1 MKRVKKIVSA
11 FVVAALMV
19 TTIPTMAFAEEQG
32 TYEVD
37 AEWYNFRNNP
47 ENNGVTDR
55 PTPIETVETV
65 QKWANKYGEGW
76 AAAPTPPL
84 VLNGKLY
91 IGSGNQVIELDK
103 ENGNELRRSDAMIGN
118 VGFAMNPL
126 TYADGKLFA
135 QVGNGV
141 IQAIDL
147 KTLKCVWYTEKLG
160 GQTLCPISHTTIDGK
175 GYIYSGTWK
184 SEKREGSYFCV
195 TTDDEGLVSVDNQKG
210 GGKQKKLTWTF
221 TPTKDDPEVHGSK
234 KGFYWAGAYATAK
247 YVAVGSDDGT
257 DEGEYTA
264 NAVFYTLNPKNGE
277 IIDAIRGI
285 KGDIRT
291 TTVYDNGYLYFGTK
305 GGVLYKTKVDESGH
319 LSETSSIDIGAV
331 KNESVMMTA
340 APVVYGNKIY
350 VGVSGKGGQFD
361 PDGGHGFRVIDNRGD
376 LTQDSILYNIPI
388 PGYPQAAA
396 LASTAHVNEDF
407 DGDGQADGRVYLYFT
422 YNAPPGGIYY
432 CYDTAD
438 QTESKEGQSGELF
451 VPPSGQQQYCIS
463 TICADREGTLYYKN
477 DSCYLMAVERNPAY
491 INNIIV
497 SGTAGETI
505 SWNTSFDSTVSE
517 YTLKIPETLEKIKLE
532 LDVNE
537 GNSVTV
543 NGNAYQQNVEIS
555 VEPGDSDLRIVV
567 SKQEANRTYTRTYIL
582 HLNRVKTIS
591 TLESMKVGT
600 SNAFSNFLELKPQF
614 SPETTEYTID
624 TSKSEAFWRVW
635 LKATDSNSA
644 IKVSPVENIKKI
656 DAVAGT
662 PVTEGHNRWNVY
674 KEDTS
679 KTAEIRVDV
688 LSEDGKQT
696 TSYHLTLLVPIKVME
711 ITLDKTEASIDVTNT
726 LQLQAKVLP
735 ENATI
740 QTVKWYSSDDKV
752 AVVNESGLVT
762 PKKAGTVDITVI
774 SDDGAS
780 KNAKCTLQIT
790 DKAADVDVL
799 IEKIGTVTLESK
811 AVIDIARDA
820 YEKLND
826 AQKARV
832 QKRQILE
839 KAEEEYAKLQ
849 AEAEK
854 EEADKK
860 AAEAVDALI
869 DAIGEVSLESKE
881 AIEKARTAYD
891 KLTLE
896 QKEKVTKIEELE
908 NAEKLYHALNFEKQ
922 KEELKKELALY
933 KDLNA
938 YRSEQQEEIK
948 AILDEAEKA
957 IQAAETEQKIN
968 EIAED
973 TRAKLDQVKTD
984 AQLTEEEKIEKE
996 VSYVEEQI
1004 SNIGDVQFNLK
1015 SRNAIAFARV
1025 AYDKLEDSSKSKVKN
1040 VQMLI
1045 DAEEKWKN
1053 IVENASLKTV
1063 KDEKTGIT
1071 ISGKLMDDFA
1081 FYVKDVSD
1089 EEKEKLRTAFENDTV
1104 SVEKIFT
1111 SYAILNEG
1119 GYIGD
1124 LIIKFPVDKKY
1135 EGREIVGKQLLEDDI
1150 IKTQVVNVRD
1160 HVAEY
1165 KVNKLGAFMIAVKE
1179 VKHMN
1184 QEELN
1189 TDNSNENNNQGGKGY
1204 STVPKTGDNA
1214 NIRFLLSAI
1223 LGGTVLLT
1231 LFRRKKEDTN
1241 IIVEI

>member
-264 NAVFYTLNPKNGE
+264 NAVFYTLNPKTGE

-973 TRAKLDQVKTD
+973 TRTKLDQVKTD

-1189 TDNSNENNNQGGKGY
+1189 TNNSNENNNQGGKGY

-1231 LFRRKKEDTN
+1231 LFRRKKRRY
-1241 IIVEI
+1241 

>member
-264 NAVFYTLNPKNGE
+264 NAVFYTLNPKTGE

-973 TRAKLDQVKTD
+973 TRTKLDQVKTD

-1231 LFRRKKEDTN
+1231 VFRRKKRRY
-1241 IIVEI
+1241 

>member
-264 NAVFYTLNPKNGE
+264 NAVFYTLNPKTGE

-1231 LFRRKKEDTN
+1231 VFRRKKRRY
-1241 IIVEI
+1241 

>member
-264 NAVFYTLNPKNGE
+264 NAVFYTLNPKTGE

-505 SWNTSFDSTVSE
+505 SWNTAFDSTVSE

-1231 LFRRKKEDTN
+1231 LFRRKKRRY
-1241 IIVEI
+1241 

>member
-55 PTPIETVETV
+55 PTPTETVETV

-264 NAVFYTLNPKNGE
+264 NAVFYTLNPKTGE

-973 TRAKLDQVKTD
+973 TRTKLDQVKTD

-1189 TDNSNENNNQGGKGY
+1189 TNNSNENNNQGGKGY

-1231 LFRRKKEDTN
+1231 VFRRKKRRY
-1241 IIVEI
+1241 

>member
-55 PTPIETVETV
+55 PTPTETVETV
-65 QKWANKYGEGW
+65 QKWANKYGKGW
-76 AAAPTPPL
+76 SAAPTPPL

-147 KTLKCVWYTEKLG
+147 ETLKCVWYTEKLG

-195 TTDDEGLVSVDNQKG
+195 TTDDEELVSVDNQKG

-264 NAVFYTLNPKNGE
+264 NAVFYTLNPKTGE

-497 SGTAGETI
+497 AGTAGETI

-614 SPETTEYTID
+614 SPETIEYTID

-635 LKATDSNSA
+635 LKATDANSA

-849 AEAEK
+849 VEAEK

-938 YRSEQQEEIK
+938 YRSEQQEKIK

-1231 LFRRKKEDTN
+1231 LYRRKKRRY
-1241 IIVEI
+1241 

>member
-160 GQTLCPISHTTIDGK
+160 GQTLCPISHTTVDGK

-264 NAVFYTLNPKNGE
+264 NAVFYTLNPKTGE

-973 TRAKLDQVKTD
+973 TRTKLDQVKTD

-1189 TDNSNENNNQGGKGY
+1189 TNNSNENNNQGGKGY

-1231 LFRRKKEDTN
+1231 VFRRKKRRY
-1241 IIVEI
+1241 

>member
-1231 LFRRKKEDTN
+1231 LFRRKKRRY
-1241 IIVEI
+1241 

>member
-264 NAVFYTLNPKNGE
+264 NAVFYTLNPKTGE

-1184 QEELN
+1184 QEGLN

-1231 LFRRKKEDTN
+1231 LFRRKKRRY
-1241 IIVEI
+1241 

>member
-1 MKRVKKIVSA
+1 MKRVKKIISA

-55 PTPIETVETV
+55 PTPTETVETV
-65 QKWANKYGEGW
+65 QKWAKKYGEGW

-210 GGKQKKLTWTF
+210 GGKLKKLTWTF

-264 NAVFYTLNPKNGE
+264 NAVFYTLNPKTGE

-832 QKRQILE
+832 QKLQILE
-839 KAEEEYAKLQ
+839 NAEEEYAKLQ
-849 AEAEK
+849 AESEK

-881 AIEKARTAYD
+881 VIEKARTAYD

-1045 DAEEKWKN
+1045 DAEKKWKN

-1104 SVEKIFT
+1104 SIEKIFT

-1231 LFRRKKEDTN
+1231 LFRRKKRRY
-1241 IIVEI
+1241 

>member
-264 NAVFYTLNPKNGE
+264 NAVFYTLNPKTGE

-973 TRAKLDQVKTD
+973 TRTKLDQVKTD

-1189 TDNSNENNNQGGKGY
+1189 TNNSNENNNQGGKGY

-1231 LFRRKKEDTN
+1231 VFRRKKRRY
-1241 IIVEI
+1241 

>member
-32 TYEVD
+32 THEVD

-55 PTPIETVETV
+55 PTPTETVETV
-65 QKWANKYGEGW
+65 QKWANKYGIGW

-118 VGFAMNPL
+118 VGYAMNPL

-184 SEKREGSYFCV
+184 GEKKAGSYFCV
-195 TTDDEGLVSVDNQKG
+195 TTDDEGLVSVDDQKG
-210 GGKQKKLTWTF
+210 GGKKKTLKWKF
-221 TPTKDDPEVHGSK
+221 TPTEDDPEVHGSK

-247 YVAVGSDDGT
+247 YVAVGSEDGT

-264 NAVFYTLNPKNGE
+264 NAVFYTLNPETGE

-285 KGDIRT
+285 QGDIRT

-361 PDGGHGFRVIDNRGD
+361 PDGGHGFRVIDNHGD

-422 YNAPPGGIYY
+422 YNARPGGIYY

-451 VPPSGQQQYCIS
+451 VPPSGQQNYCIS

-517 YTLKIPETLEKIKLE
+517 YTLKIPETLGKIKLE

-600 SNAFSNFLELKPQF
+600 SNTFSNFLELKPQF

-644 IKVSPVENIKKI
+644 IKVSPVENIKRI
-656 DAVAGT
+656 DAVDGT

-674 KEDTS
+674 KKDTS

-740 QTVKWYSSDDKV
+740 QTVKWYSSDDEV

-780 KNAKCTLQIT
+780 KNTKCTLQIT
-790 DKAADVDVL
+790 DKAADVDGL
-799 IEKIGTVTLESK
+799 IEEIGTVTLESK

-820 YEKLND
+820 YEELND

-832 QKRQILE
+832 QKLQILE
-839 KAEEEYAKLQ
+839 EAEKEYAKLQ

-891 KLTLE
+891 MLTLE
-896 QKEKVTKIEELE
+896 QKEKVTKIEELQ
-908 NAEKLYHALNFEKQ
+908 NAEELYHALNFEKQ

-948 AILDEAEKA
+948 AILNEAENA

-1004 SNIGDVQFNLK
+1004 SNIGDVQFNLE

-1025 AYDKLEDSSKSKVKN
+1025 AYDKLEDFSRSKVKN

-1045 DAEEKWKN
+1045 DAEEKWEN

-1204 STVPKTGDNA
+1204 LTVPKTGDNA

-1223 LGGTVLLT
+1223 LGVTVLLT
-1231 LFRRKKEDTN
+1231 LFRRKKRRY
-1241 IIVEI
+1241 

>member
-264 NAVFYTLNPKNGE
+264 NAVFYTLNPKTGE

-1231 LFRRKKEDTN
+1231 LFRRKKRRY
-1241 IIVEI
+1241 

>member
-55 PTPIETVETV
+55 PTPTETVETV

-91 IGSGNQVIELDK
+91 IGSGNQVIEVDK
-103 ENGNELRRSDAMIGN
+103 ETGNELRRSDAMIGN

-126 TYADGKLFA
+126 TYADGKLFV

-147 KTLKCVWYTEKLG
+147 LTLKCVWYTEKLG

-264 NAVFYTLNPKNGE
+264 NAVFYTLNPKTGE

-340 APVVYGNKIY
+340 A
-350 VGVSGKGGQFD
+350 
-361 PDGGHGFRVIDNRGD
+361 
-376 LTQDSILYNIPI
+376 SILYNIPI

-832 QKRQILE
+832 QKLQILE

-933 KDLNA
+933 KDLDA

-1015 SRNAIAFARV
+1015 SRNVIAFARV

-1231 LFRRKKEDTN
+1231 LFRRKKRRY
-1241 IIVEI
+1241 

>member
-264 NAVFYTLNPKNGE
+264 NAVFYTLNPKTGE

-973 TRAKLDQVKTD
+973 TRTKLDQVKTD

-1184 QEELN
+1184 QEGLN

-1231 LFRRKKEDTN
+1231 LFRRKKRRY
-1241 IIVEI
+1241 

>member
-264 NAVFYTLNPKNGE
+264 NAVFYTLNPKTGE

-1189 TDNSNENNNQGGKGY
+1189 TNNSNENNNQGGKGY

-1231 LFRRKKEDTN
+1231 LFRRKKRRY
-1241 IIVEI
+1241 

>member
-160 GQTLCPISHTTIDGK
+160 GQTLCPISHTTVDGK

-264 NAVFYTLNPKNGE
+264 NAVFYTLNPKTGE

-849 AEAEK
+849 VEAEK

-1231 LFRRKKEDTN
+1231 LFRRKKRRY
-1241 IIVEI
+1241 

>member
-19 TTIPTMAFAEEQG
+19 TTIPTMVFAEEQG

-55 PTPIETVETV
+55 PTPTETVETV
-65 QKWANKYGEGW
+65 QKWANKYGKGW
-76 AAAPTPPL
+76 SAAPTPPL

-91 IGSGNQVIELDK
+91 IGSGNQVIELNK

-184 SEKREGSYFCV
+184 GEKREGSYFCV
-195 TTDDEGLVSVDNQKG
+195 TTDDEGLVSVDDQKG
-210 GGKQKKLTWTF
+210 GGKQKELTWTF

-264 NAVFYTLNPKNGE
+264 NAVFYTLNPKTGE

-331 KNESVMMTA
+331 KNESIMMTA

-361 PDGGHGFRVIDNRGD
+361 PDGGHGFLVIDNRGG

-422 YNAPPGGIYY
+422 YNALPGGIYY

-517 YTLKIPETLEKIKLE
+517 YTLKIPETLGKIKLE

-624 TSKSEAFWRVW
+624 TSKSEKFWRVW

-644 IKVSPVENIKKI
+644 IKVSPVENIRKI

-662 PVTEGHNRWNVY
+662 LAIEGHNRWNVY
-674 KEDTS
+674 KEETS

-696 TSYHLTLLVPIKVME
+696 TSYHLTLLVPIEVME

-735 ENATI
+735 EKATI
-740 QTVKWYSSDDKV
+740 QTVKWYSSDDNV

-774 SDDGAS
+774 SDDGNS

-832 QKRQILE
+832 QKPQILE

-1004 SNIGDVQFNLK
+1004 SNIGDVRFNLE

-1025 AYDKLEDSSKSKVKN
+1025 AYDKLEDSSKSKVEN

-1045 DAEEKWKN
+1045 DAEGKWKN

-1165 KVNKLGAFMIAVKE
+1165 KLNKLGAFMIAVKE

-1231 LFRRKKEDTN
+1231 LYRRKKRRY
-1241 IIVEI
+1241 

>member
-55 PTPIETVETV
+55 PTPTETVETV
-65 QKWANKYGEGW
+65 QKWANKYGKGW
-76 AAAPTPPL
+76 SAAPTPPL

-210 GGKQKKLTWTF
+210 GGKQKELTWMF

-264 NAVFYTLNPKNGE
+264 NAVFYTLNPKTGE

-350 VGVSGKGGQFD
+350 VGVSGQGGQFD

-517 YTLKIPETLEKIKLE
+517 YTLKIPETLGKIKLE

-644 IKVSPVENIKKI
+644 IEVSPVENIRKI

-735 ENATI
+735 EKATI
-740 QTVKWYSSDDKV
+740 QTVKWYSSDDNV

-774 SDDGAS
+774 SDDGNS

-832 QKRQILE
+832 QKPQILE

-854 EEADKK
+854 EEADEK

-908 NAEKLYHALNFEKQ
+908 DAEKLYHALNFEKQ

-948 AILDEAEKA
+948 AILNEAEKA

-1025 AYDKLEDSSKSKVKN
+1025 AYDKLEDSSKSKVEN

-1063 KDEKTGIT
+1063 KNEKTGIT

-1231 LFRRKKEDTN
+1231 LFRRKKRRY
-1241 IIVEI
+1241 

>member
-264 NAVFYTLNPKNGE
+264 NAVFYTLNPKTGE

>member
-264 NAVFYTLNPKNGE
+264 NAVFYTLNPKTGE

-849 AEAEK
+849 VEAEK

-1231 LFRRKKEDTN
+1231 VFRRKKRRY
-1241 IIVEI
+1241 

>member
-264 NAVFYTLNPKNGE
+264 NAVFYTLNPKTGE

-1189 TDNSNENNNQGGKGY
+1189 TNNSNENNNQGGKGY

-1231 LFRRKKEDTN
+1231 VFRRKKRRY
-1241 IIVEI
+1241 

>member
-1 MKRVKKIVSA
+1 M
-11 FVVAALMV
+11 
-19 TTIPTMAFAEEQG
+19 
-32 TYEVD
+32 
-37 AEWYNFRNNP
+37 
-47 ENNGVTDR
+47 
-55 PTPIETVETV
+55 
-65 QKWANKYGEGW
+65 
-76 AAAPTPPL
+76 
-84 VLNGKLY
+84 
-91 IGSGNQVIELDK
+91 
-103 ENGNELRRSDAMIGN
+103 
-118 VGFAMNPL
+118 
-126 TYADGKLFA
+126 
-135 QVGNGV
+135 
-141 IQAIDL
+141 
-147 KTLKCVWYTEKLG
+147 
-160 GQTLCPISHTTIDGK
+160 
-175 GYIYSGTWK
+175 
-184 SEKREGSYFCV
+184 
-195 TTDDEGLVSVDNQKG
+195 
-210 GGKQKKLTWTF
+210 
-221 TPTKDDPEVHGSK
+221 
-234 KGFYWAGAYATAK
+234 
-247 YVAVGSDDGT
+247 
-257 DEGEYTA
+257 
-264 NAVFYTLNPKNGE
+264 
-277 IIDAIRGI
+277 
-285 KGDIRT
+285 
-291 TTVYDNGYLYFGTK
+291 
-305 GGVLYKTKVDESGH
+305 
-319 LSETSSIDIGAV
+319 
-331 KNESVMMTA
+331 
-340 APVVYGNKIY
+340 
-350 VGVSGKGGQFD
+350 
-361 PDGGHGFRVIDNRGD
+361 
-376 LTQDSILYNIPI
+376 
-388 PGYPQAAA
+388 
-396 LASTAHVNEDF
+396 
-407 DGDGQADGRVYLYFT
+407 
-422 YNAPPGGIYY
+422 
-432 CYDTAD
+432 
-438 QTESKEGQSGELF
+438 
-451 VPPSGQQQYCIS
+451 
-463 TICADREGTLYYKN
+463 
-477 DSCYLMAVERNPAY
+477 
-491 INNIIV
+491 
-497 SGTAGETI
+497 
-505 SWNTSFDSTVSE
+505 
-517 YTLKIPETLEKIKLE
+517 
-532 LDVNE
+532 
-537 GNSVTV
+537 
-543 NGNAYQQNVEIS
+543 
-555 VEPGDSDLRIVV
+555 
-567 SKQEANRTYTRTYIL
+567 
-582 HLNRVKTIS
+582 
-591 TLESMKVGT
+591 
-600 SNAFSNFLELKPQF
+600 
-614 SPETTEYTID
+614 
-624 TSKSEAFWRVW
+624 
-635 LKATDSNSA
+635 
-644 IKVSPVENIKKI
+644 
-656 DAVAGT
+656 
-662 PVTEGHNRWNVY
+662 
-674 KEDTS
+674 
-679 KTAEIRVDV
+679 
-688 LSEDGKQT
+688 
-696 TSYHLTLLVPIKVME
+696 
-711 ITLDKTEASIDVTNT
+711 
-726 LQLQAKVLP
+726 
-735 ENATI
+735 
-740 QTVKWYSSDDKV
+740 
-752 AVVNESGLVT
+752 
-762 PKKAGTVDITVI
+762 
-774 SDDGAS
+774 
-780 KNAKCTLQIT
+780 
-790 DKAADVDVL
+790 
-799 IEKIGTVTLESK
+799 
-811 AVIDIARDA
+811 IDIARDA

-996 VSYVEEQI
+996 VSYLEEQI

-1184 QEELN
+1184 QEGLN

-1204 STVPKTGDNA
+1204 STV
-1214 NIRFLLSAI
+1214 
-1223 LGGTVLLT
+1223 LLT
-1231 LFRRKKEDTN
+1231 LFRRKKK
-1241 IIVEI
+1241 ILIL

>member
-264 NAVFYTLNPKNGE
+264 NAVFYTLNPKTGE

-933 KDLNA
+933 KDLDA

-984 AQLTEEEKIEKE
+984 AQLTEEEKVEKE

-1231 LFRRKKEDTN
+1231 VFRRKKRRY
-1241 IIVEI
+1241 

>member
-264 NAVFYTLNPKNGE
+264 NAVFYTLNPKTGE

-849 AEAEK
+849 VEAEK

-973 TRAKLDQVKTD
+973 TRTKLDQVKTD

-1189 TDNSNENNNQGGKGY
+1189 TNNSNENNNQGGKGY

-1231 LFRRKKEDTN
+1231 VFRRKKRRY
-1241 IIVEI
+1241 

>member
-55 PTPIETVETV
+55 PTPTETVETV

-91 IGSGNQVIELDK
+91 IGSGNQVIEVDK
-103 ENGNELRRSDAMIGN
+103 ETGNELRRSDAMIGN

-126 TYADGKLFA
+126 TYADGKLFV

-147 KTLKCVWYTEKLG
+147 LTLKCVWYTEKLG

-264 NAVFYTLNPKNGE
+264 NAVFYTLNPKTGE

-711 ITLDKTEASIDVTNT
+711 ITLDKTKASIDVTNT

-832 QKRQILE
+832 QKLQILE

-984 AQLTEEEKIEKE
+984 AQLTEEEKVEKE

-1231 LFRRKKEDTN
+1231 LFRRKKRRY
-1241 IIVEI
+1241 

>member
-264 NAVFYTLNPKNGE
+264 NAVFYTLNPKTGE

-361 PDGGHGFRVIDNRGD
+361 LDGGHGFRVIDNRGD

-774 SDDGAS
+774 SDDGGS

-1135 EGREIVGKQLLEDDI
+1135 EGRETVGKQLLEDDI

-1165 KVNKLGAFMIAVKE
+1165 KVNKLGVFMIAVKE

-1231 LFRRKKEDTN
+1231 LFRRKKRRY
-1241 IIVEI
+1241 

>member
-264 NAVFYTLNPKNGE
+264 NAVFYTLNPKTGE

-656 DAVAGT
+656 NAVAGT

-973 TRAKLDQVKTD
+973 TRTKLDQVKTD

-1189 TDNSNENNNQGGKGY
+1189 TNNSNENNNQGGKGY

-1231 LFRRKKEDTN
+1231 VFRRKKRRY
-1241 IIVEI
+1241 

>member
-1 MKRVKKIVSA
+1 M
-11 FVVAALMV
+11 
-19 TTIPTMAFAEEQG
+19 
-32 TYEVD
+32 
-37 AEWYNFRNNP
+37 
-47 ENNGVTDR
+47 
-55 PTPIETVETV
+55 
-65 QKWANKYGEGW
+65 
-76 AAAPTPPL
+76 
-84 VLNGKLY
+84 
-91 IGSGNQVIELDK
+91 
-103 ENGNELRRSDAMIGN
+103 
-118 VGFAMNPL
+118 
-126 TYADGKLFA
+126 
-135 QVGNGV
+135 
-141 IQAIDL
+141 
-147 KTLKCVWYTEKLG
+147 
-160 GQTLCPISHTTIDGK
+160 
-175 GYIYSGTWK
+175 
-184 SEKREGSYFCV
+184 
-195 TTDDEGLVSVDNQKG
+195 
-210 GGKQKKLTWTF
+210 
-221 TPTKDDPEVHGSK
+221 
-234 KGFYWAGAYATAK
+234 
-247 YVAVGSDDGT
+247 
-257 DEGEYTA
+257 
-264 NAVFYTLNPKNGE
+264 
-277 IIDAIRGI
+277 
-285 KGDIRT
+285 
-291 TTVYDNGYLYFGTK
+291 
-305 GGVLYKTKVDESGH
+305 
-319 LSETSSIDIGAV
+319 
-331 KNESVMMTA
+331 
-340 APVVYGNKIY
+340 
-350 VGVSGKGGQFD
+350 
-361 PDGGHGFRVIDNRGD
+361 
-376 LTQDSILYNIPI
+376 
-388 PGYPQAAA
+388 
-396 LASTAHVNEDF
+396 
-407 DGDGQADGRVYLYFT
+407 
-422 YNAPPGGIYY
+422 
-432 CYDTAD
+432 
-438 QTESKEGQSGELF
+438 
-451 VPPSGQQQYCIS
+451 
-463 TICADREGTLYYKN
+463 
-477 DSCYLMAVERNPAY
+477 
-491 INNIIV
+491 
-497 SGTAGETI
+497 
-505 SWNTSFDSTVSE
+505 
-517 YTLKIPETLEKIKLE
+517 
-532 LDVNE
+532 
-537 GNSVTV
+537 
-543 NGNAYQQNVEIS
+543 
-555 VEPGDSDLRIVV
+555 
-567 SKQEANRTYTRTYIL
+567 
-582 HLNRVKTIS
+582 
-591 TLESMKVGT
+591 
-600 SNAFSNFLELKPQF
+600 
-614 SPETTEYTID
+614 
-624 TSKSEAFWRVW
+624 
-635 LKATDSNSA
+635 
-644 IKVSPVENIKKI
+644 
-656 DAVAGT
+656 
-662 PVTEGHNRWNVY
+662 
-674 KEDTS
+674 
-679 KTAEIRVDV
+679 
-688 LSEDGKQT
+688 
-696 TSYHLTLLVPIKVME
+696 
-711 ITLDKTEASIDVTNT
+711 
-726 LQLQAKVLP
+726 
-735 ENATI
+735 
-740 QTVKWYSSDDKV
+740 
-752 AVVNESGLVT
+752 
-762 PKKAGTVDITVI
+762 
-774 SDDGAS
+774 
-780 KNAKCTLQIT
+780 
-790 DKAADVDVL
+790 
-799 IEKIGTVTLESK
+799 
-811 AVIDIARDA
+811 IDIARDA

-996 VSYVEEQI
+996 VSYLEEQI

-1184 QEELN
+1184 QEGLN

-1231 LFRRKKEDTN
+1231 LFRRKKRRY
-1241 IIVEI
+1241 

>member
-55 PTPIETVETV
+55 PTPTETVETV

-91 IGSGNQVIELDK
+91 IGSGNQVIEVDK
-103 ENGNELRRSDAMIGN
+103 ETGNELRRSDAMIGN

-126 TYADGKLFA
+126 TYADGKLFV

-147 KTLKCVWYTEKLG
+147 LTLKCVWYTEKLG

-264 NAVFYTLNPKNGE
+264 NAVFYTLNPKTGE

-933 KDLNA
+933 KDLDA

-1231 LFRRKKEDTN
+1231 LFRRKKRRY
-1241 IIVEI
+1241 

>member
-264 NAVFYTLNPKNGE
+264 NAVFYTLNPKTGE
-277 IIDAIRGI
+277 IIDAIRGS

-973 TRAKLDQVKTD
+973 TRTKLDQVKTD

-1189 TDNSNENNNQGGKGY
+1189 TNNSNENNNQGGKGY

-1231 LFRRKKEDTN
+1231 VFRRKKRRY
-1241 IIVEI
+1241 

>member
-264 NAVFYTLNPKNGE
+264 NAVFYTLNPKTGE

-774 SDDGAS
+774 SDDGGS

-1189 TDNSNENNNQGGKGY
+1189 TNNSNENNNQGGKGY

-1231 LFRRKKEDTN
+1231 LFRRKKRRY
-1241 IIVEI
+1241 

>member
-264 NAVFYTLNPKNGE
+264 NAVFYTLNPKTGE

-774 SDDGAS
+774 SDDGGS

-1135 EGREIVGKQLLEDDI
+1135 EGREIVGKQLLGDDI

-1231 LFRRKKEDTN
+1231 LFRRKKRRY
-1241 IIVEI
+1241 

>member
-160 GQTLCPISHTTIDGK
+160 GQTLCPISHTTVDGK

-264 NAVFYTLNPKNGE
+264 NAVFYTLNPKTGE

-849 AEAEK
+849 VEAEK

-973 TRAKLDQVKTD
+973 TRTKLDQVKTD

-1189 TDNSNENNNQGGKGY
+1189 TNNSNENNNQGGKGY

-1231 LFRRKKEDTN
+1231 VFRRKKRRY
-1241 IIVEI
+1241 

>member
-264 NAVFYTLNPKNGE
+264 NAVFYTLNPKTGE

-774 SDDGAS
+774 SDDGGS

-1231 LFRRKKEDTN
+1231 LFRRKKRRY
-1241 IIVEI
+1241 

>member
-264 NAVFYTLNPKNGE
+264 NAVFYTLNPKTGE

-849 AEAEK
+849 VEAEK

-1189 TDNSNENNNQGGKGY
+1189 TNNSNENNNQGGKGY

-1231 LFRRKKEDTN
+1231 VFRRKKRRY
-1241 IIVEI
+1241 

>member
-55 PTPIETVETV
+55 PTPTETVETV

-126 TYADGKLFA
+126 TYADGKLFV

-264 NAVFYTLNPKNGE
+264 NAVFYTLNPKTGE

-361 PDGGHGFRVIDNRGD
+361 PDGGHGFRVIDNHGD

-1184 QEELN
+1184 QEGLN

-1231 LFRRKKEDTN
+1231 LFRRKKRRY
-1241 IIVEI
+1241 

>member
-264 NAVFYTLNPKNGE
+264 NAVFYTLNPKTGE

-388 PGYPQAAA
+388 PGYPQVAA

-491 INNIIV
+491 INKIIV

-1089 EEKEKLRTAFENDTV
+1089 EEKEKLRTAFENDIV

-1231 LFRRKKEDTN
+1231 LFRRKKRRY
-1241 IIVEI
+1241 

>member
-264 NAVFYTLNPKNGE
+264 NAVFYTLNPKTGE

-849 AEAEK
+849 VEAEK

-1231 LFRRKKEDTN
+1231 LFRRKKRRY
-1241 IIVEI
+1241 

>member
-264 NAVFYTLNPKNGE
+264 NAVFYTLNPKTGE

-711 ITLDKTEASIDVTNT
+711 ITLDKTETSIDVTNT

-832 QKRQILE
+832 QKSQILE

-1231 LFRRKKEDTN
+1231 VFRRKKRRY
-1241 IIVEI
+1241 